1 MITRILASSLVVAA
15 APVVA
20 QTTSTPPPS
29 PARPGPDGRPDVPA
43 SSAGDAPICTD
54 RPTKSNFACT
64 VPKGAFQ
71 IESDIAFHSIQ
82 TGGGARTDL
91 TLFTNPT
98 FKYGVGDGTDVE
110 ANISPLVRA
119 RTRAGDA
126 VTTQESVG
134 DLTLRV
140 KQRLTPAAAQVQ
152 FALIPYVKVPT
163 AERGIGNREVEGG
176 VIAPANISLPGGYT
190 LTLVPQL
197 DYLLDGDGRGRH
209 AQFQGVV
216 NLGGQIAPKLTL
228 YGELWTAQ
236 NFDPARTVRQY
247 SADAALA
254 YLVTPT
260 LQFDVGGNLG
270 LNRATPDAQ
279 IYLGVSTRF

>member
-1 MITRILASSLVVAA
+1 MKTIVSAAAGVLLTLASPAA
-15 APVVA
+15 AQDARPV
-20 QTTSTPPPS
+20 Q
-29 PARPGPDGRPDVPA
+29 PGPDGQPDVPT
-43 SSAGDAPICTD
+43 SSAADAAICTD

-64 VPKGAFQ
+64 VPKGQFQ

-82 TGGGARTDL
+82 RGGGARVDV

-98 FKYGVGDGTDVE
+98 FKYGVGDSTDIE
-110 ANISPLVRA
+110 ANIAPLVRA
-119 RTRAGDA
+119 RTRVGDV
-126 VTTQESVG
+126 VTIQESVG

-140 KQRLTPAAAQVQ
+140 KQRLTPTDRPVQ
-152 FALIPYVKVPT
+152 FAVIPYVKVPT
-163 AERGIGNREVEGG
+163 AERGIGNREWEGG
-176 VIAPANISLPGGYT
+176 VIAPANISLPDGFT

-197 DYLLDGDGRGRH
+197 DFLLDGDGRGRH

-216 NLGGQIAPKLTL
+216 NLGRQIAPDLTL

-236 NFDPARTVRQY
+236 NFDPADTVRQY

-260 LQFDVGGNLG
+260 LQLDVGANFG

-279 IYLGVSTRF
+279 VYVGVSTRF